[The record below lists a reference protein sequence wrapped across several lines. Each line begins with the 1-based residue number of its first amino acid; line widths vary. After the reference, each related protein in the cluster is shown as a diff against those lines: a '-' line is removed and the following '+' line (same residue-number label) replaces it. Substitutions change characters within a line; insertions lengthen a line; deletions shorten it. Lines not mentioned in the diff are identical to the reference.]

1 MLLFSGIIIAL
12 TAIIIARGI
21 NKGIER
27 VSGVLTPLRFV
38 ILILLMIYSMF
49 FADFG
54 AAANFLFSIDWSKLT
69 AAVVVT
75 AFGQAFFSLGVGVGV
90 LMMMGAYMK
99 REYSITRGV
108 LTVALAQGGWP

>member
-1 MLLFSGIIIAL
+1 MMSNPLRMLLFSGIIIAL

-38 ILILLMIYSMF
+38 ILILLLIYSMF

-54 AAANFLFSIDWSKLT
+54 AAAQFPVQHRLE
-69 AAVVVT
+69 
-75 AFGQAFFSLGVGVGV
+75 QADGSRGRDGVRPGI
-90 LMMMGAYMK
+90 L
-99 REYSITRGV
+99 
-108 LTVALAQGGWP
+108 LARRRASACS